1 MKDYFFASF
10 FDSGTGKV
18 YWIGDMGGS
27 NMVRS
32 NMVKEKKQKK
42 GKTGKGESVS
52 GLSFILDFY
61 FR

>member
-1 MKDYFFASF
+1 
-10 FDSGTGKV
+10 
-18 YWIGDMGGS
+18 
-27 NMVRS
+27 MVRS